1 MTPFFIQSM
10 KSKLSNAKSVN
21 GKTSNAGQT
30 SKNAMGSVS
39 TYKLDNVN
47 IEYNSS
53 FDCVQENEDDWVSS
67 VLGSEY
73 DVVNSLY

>member
-1 MTPFFIQSM
+1 
-10 KSKLSNAKSVN
+10 
-21 GKTSNAGQT
+21 
-30 SKNAMGSVS
+30 MGSVS

>member
-1 MTPFFIQSM
+1 MT
-10 KSKLSNAKSVN
+10 KSGLSNAKNVN
-21 GKTSNAGQT
+21 GKILSEEQT
-30 SKNAMGSVS
+30 SKIARGSVS
-39 TYKLDNVN
+39 TFKLDRVN

-73 DVVNSLY
+73 DAVNSLY